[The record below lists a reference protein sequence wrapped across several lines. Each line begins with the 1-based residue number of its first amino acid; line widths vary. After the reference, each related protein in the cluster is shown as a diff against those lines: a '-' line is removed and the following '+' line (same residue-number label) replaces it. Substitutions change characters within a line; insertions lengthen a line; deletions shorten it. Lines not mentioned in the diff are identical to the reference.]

1 MIPSPKTLCW
11 YVLPVLLILVSPSS
25 SHATPPSDGPS
36 PEPWADWYVALY
48 ASEWVGGKGSTSL
61 SGLTDYEALQNSFLT
76 TANVGRQIGHPFE
89 SLYIDAE
96 GQVGQHFGKQDH
108 QEVVGVL
115 VARWEYFPWDHEL
128 DTSLSVGEGLSWASE
143 LPAKEGEG
151 DDKTA
156 QLLNYVLFEVAASP
170 GEEKRWEGFLRVH
183 HRSGVFGAFS
193 GVYGASNFVGLG
205 VRYRN

>member
-1 MIPSPKTLCW
+1 MKPTLKTVCCSIFLVLVALGPPSAR
-11 YVLPVLLILVSPSS
+11 
-25 SHATPPSDGPS
+25 ATPPSEGSS
-36 PEPWADWYVALY
+36 PEKWTDWYVSLY
-48 ASEWVGGKGSTSL
+48 AGEWVGGKGSTSL
-61 SGLTDYEALQNSFLT
+61 SGLTDYEALQDSFLL

-89 SLYIDAE
+89 SLYVDAE
-96 GQVGQHFGKQDH
+96 GQLGQHFGDQDH

-115 VARWEYFPWDHEL
+115 VARWESFPWDHEL

-170 GEEKRWEGFLRVH
+170 GEKKRWEGFLRVH
-183 HRSGVFGAFS
+183 HRSGVFGMFS
-193 GVYGASNFVGLG
+193 DVYGASNFVGLG